1 MENKIEWYLITKCSF
16 YDRSWMEEDQFI
28 TQDITKYKPK
38 GNGLFGLFFKDDD
51 ENEYIYKLKPI
62 EIVTDDI
69 TQMEL
74 PSAEKRVIVKSG
86 DVVEFTMEQLD
97 ENTKLLER
105 YEIEMTAKIE
115 NCAAKLENIEHYH
128 EWIKKMKE
136 DRIFTCSSTIRGLGA
151 SATISE
157 ILILSVGATS

>member
-62 EIVTDDI
+62 E
-69 TQMEL
+69 
-74 PSAEKRVIVKSG
+74 VK
-86 DVVEFTMEQLD
+86 
-97 ENTKLLER
+97 
-105 YEIEMTAKIE
+105 
-115 NCAAKLENIEHYH
+115 
-128 EWIKKMKE
+128 
-136 DRIFTCSSTIRGLGA
+136 
-151 SATISE
+151 
-157 ILILSVGATS
+157 

>member
-1 MENKIEWYLITKCSF
+1 MIE
-16 YDRSWMEEDQFI
+16 
-28 TQDITKYKPK
+28 
-38 GNGLFGLFFKDDD
+38 
-51 ENEYIYKLKPI
+51 YKLKPI

-69 TQMEL
+69 TTMEL

-136 DRIFTCSSTIRGLGA
+136 DRIFTCWLYWESKKAIKELEPKLEEVKNQIVLDKAERE
-151 SATISE
+151 E
-157 ILILSVGATS
+157 IIKQIPNVYE